1 MTREEAAALGA
12 EGARTLDA
20 TLIRRS
26 VTHMNLGA
34 KAIISANEQM
44 RGKFD

>member
-12 EGARTLDA
+12 EGARTLD

-44 RGKFD
+44 RGKID